1 MYNYKVE
8 MQTVISLIFENI
20 YDGLILT
27 NEAKLKIQFTNS
39 VVLSPNLSKNETI
52 LRILLVGF

>member
-52 LRILLVGF
+52 LCILLVGF

>member
-8 MQTVISLIFENI
+8 IQTVISLIFENI